1 MILSISYFS
10 ISTEIRYIES
20 DKIENKD
27 VYYRQVNESR
37 YNKNKKTKLPLKW
50 RNLFSTL
57 KVEGIISE
65 LRNFVTN

>member
-27 VYYRQVNESR
+27 
-37 YNKNKKTKLPLKW
+37 NKENKKISK
-50 RNLFSTL
+50 
-57 KVEGIISE
+57 II
-65 LRNFVTN
+65 NKFDKKK